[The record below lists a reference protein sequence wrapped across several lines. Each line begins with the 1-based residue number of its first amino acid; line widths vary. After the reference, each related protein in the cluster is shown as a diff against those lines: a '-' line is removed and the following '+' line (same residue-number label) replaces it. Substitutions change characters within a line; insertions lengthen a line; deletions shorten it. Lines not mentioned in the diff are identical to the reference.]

1 MYICHT
7 LYKMEITIKIE
18 NNAVENNSI
27 EDLSTKIHRRIQ
39 SIEKL
44 LKAAEIVNEGQTP
57 DWNNEFQYKYF
68 ITIARSMGQ
77 NILQTAG
84 TTALSTFDRLVY
96 FKSSNAVKQVIDL
109 LGEETIMNALVF
121 KQL

>member
-1 MYICHT
+1 
-7 LYKMEITIKIE
+7 MEITIKIE

-44 LKAAEIVNEGQTP
+44 LKAAEIVNEGWTP

-68 ITIARSMGQ
+68 ITIVRSMGQ

-96 FKSSNAVKQVIDL
+96 FKSSNAVKQVVDP

-121 KQL
+121 E

>member
-1 MYICHT
+1 MQLKIT
-7 LYKMEITIKIE
+7 LQTR
-18 NNAVENNSI
+18 
-27 EDLSTKIHRRIQ
+27 IHRRIQ

-68 ITIARSMGQ
+68 ITMGQ

-84 TTALSTFDRLVY
+84 TTALSTFDRLI
-96 FKSSNAVKQVIDL
+96 Q
-109 LGEETIMNALVF
+109 
-121 KQL
+121 

>member
-1 MYICHT
+1 
-7 LYKMEITIKIE
+7 MEITIKIE
-18 NNAVENNSI
+18 NNAVESNST

-44 LKAAEIVNEGQTP
+44 IKITEIVNDGWTP

-68 ITIARSMGQ
+68 ITIVRSMGQ
-77 NILQTAG
+77 NTLQIAG

-96 FKSSNAVKQVIDL
+96 FKSSNAAKQVVDL
-109 LGEETIMNALVF
+109 LGEKTIMNALVF
-121 KQL
+121 E

>member
-1 MYICHT
+1 MSHFIQ
-7 LYKMEITIKIE
+7 
-18 NNAVENNSI
+18 NRNNSI
-27 EDLSTKIHRRIQ
+27 EDLSTRIHRRIQ

-44 LKAAEIVNEGQTP
+44 LKAAEIVNEGWTP
-57 DWNNEFQYKYF
+57 FQYKYF
-68 ITIARSMGQ
+68 ITIVRSMGQ

-96 FKSSNAVKQVIDL
+96 FKSSNAVKQVVDP

-121 KQL
+121 E